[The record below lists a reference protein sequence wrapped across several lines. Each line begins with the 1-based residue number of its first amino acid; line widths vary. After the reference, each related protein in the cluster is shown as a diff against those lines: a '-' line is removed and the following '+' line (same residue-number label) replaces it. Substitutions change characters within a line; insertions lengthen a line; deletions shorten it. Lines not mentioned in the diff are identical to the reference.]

1 MPQHPGGA
9 CGAVRNLKR
18 VCRQPAS
25 QPERQSRPGESRRW
39 RVLRRPERGRPGNRE
54 RERERARER
63 AEKESKKTW
72 SRYPRFGLISGPV
85 DRTAGITRGKGEGSA
100 PYYFL
105 CIRTLSSPVLAA
117 PHLTSP
123 CLSTY
128 LWSAM
133 AVHSYPRYLSHVA
146 PYTSYLCTRGRGE
159 GRGGSGKEGPQVSWV
174 VGC

>member
-1 MPQHPGGA
+1 MVEWSSMPQHPGGA

-128 LWSAM
+128 GAQWPCT
-133 AVHSYPRYLSHVA
+133 HTQG
-146 PYTSYLCTRGRGE
+146 TSRMSRRTRRTFVPGVE
-159 GRGGSGKEGPQVSWV
+159 GRGGGVPEKKGPR
-174 VGC
+174 